1 MKLIIKGTEPLAW
14 KIYCTTPGVAFS
26 AIPELKEALLQ
37 EQGHLC
43 CYCLSRIDETKMK
56 VEHWKPR
63 KTYPELILDYSNLM
77 AACEG
82 NFCGEQH
89 CDTLKGHSELV
100 INPTDKK
107 NNVESI
113 IKYRWSTAAIEVN
126 PVYQKDVYE
135 IINLNHPILRAN
147 RKKALVALEAFIKKG
162 KHTEA
167 EYTRLLEKFRN
178 RDASGKF
185 NPHCMILIKF
195 LEKKLRQY
203 K

>member
-26 AIPELKEALLQ
+26 ATPELKEALLQ

-63 KTYPELILDYSNLM
+63 KYKDFVFKYSNLM

-82 NFCGEQH
+82 SFCGEHH
-89 CDTLKGHSELV
+89 CDTLKEDTEIQ
-100 INPTDKK
+100 INPTDRK

-113 IKYRWSTAAIEVN
+113 IKYRWSTCC
-126 PVYQKDVYE
+126 Y
-135 IINLNHPILRAN
+135 
-147 RKKALVALEAFIKKG
+147 
-162 KHTEA
+162 
-167 EYTRLLEKFRN
+167 
-178 RDASGKF
+178 
-185 NPHCMILIKF
+185 
-195 LEKKLRQY
+195 
-203 K
+203 

>member
-1 MKLIIKGTEPLAW
+1 MKLIIKRTEPSAW
-14 KIYCTTPGVAFS
+14 KTYRTTPGVAFS

-43 CYCLSRIDETKMK
+43 CYCLSRIDESKMK

-63 KTYPELILDYSNLM
+63 KYKDFVFAYANLM

-82 NFCGEQH
+82 NFCGEHH
-89 CDTLKGHSELV
+89 CDTLKEDTEIQ

-126 PVYQKDVYE
+126 PTYQKDVNE
-135 IINLNHPILRAN
+135 VLNLNHPVLQAN
-147 RKKALVALEAFIKKG
+147 RKKALEALEQ
-162 KHTEA
+162 
-167 EYTRLLEKFRN
+167 YLEKRKPTEVEYNRQLEKYRN
-178 RDASGKF
+178 RDALGKF
-185 NPHCMILIKF
+185 HPHCMILIKR
-195 LEKKLRQY
+195 LEKGLRRF